1 LDGSFVNGFRFKN
14 GFITSRLEKKPTSS
28 LTSKNTDPDPTE
40 LSEVIIPP
48 RRKEYFTIV
57 YIYYPYGD
65 RANRGDLPESLM
77 WDPTGGGGYSGDEPA
92 TEESIAQAIEDQIDD
107 SKLDPCLKA
116 IMDKLKNTTN
126 NDIAEILKK
135 LGANSIYEVNMVM
148 GTMKKPGDFA
158 ETIPISKNNY
168 LITVTKDNYTS
179 ATNLFKATGLLHEI
193 IHAYMLSVVN
203 DFSSYPTNAPFD
215 NFPELFKIYVSKTNN
230 VNNAIYA
237 QHEDMA
243 NRYVEAIASAIEG
256 YQANTGIPYSLADKQ
271 VFLDLAW
278 FGLRGTDVYDKK
290 FPTDGVDDKRI
301 MARIGA
307 EQSNGNIAIGK
318 PCN

>member
-1 LDGSFVNGFRFKN
+1 M
-14 GFITSRLEKKPTSS
+14 
-28 LTSKNTDPDPTE
+28 SK
-40 LSEVIIPP
+40 I
-48 RRKEYFTIV
+48 
-57 YIYYPYGD
+57 
-65 RANRGDLPESLM
+65 
-77 WDPTGGGGYSGDEPA
+77 
-92 TEESIAQAIEDQIDD
+92 
-107 SKLDPCLKA
+107 
-116 IMDKLKNTTN
+116 
-126 NDIAEILKK
+126 
-135 LGANSIYEVNMVM
+135 
-148 GTMKKPGDFA
+148 
-158 ETIPISKNNY
+158 
-168 LITVTKDNYTS
+168 
-179 ATNLFKATGLLHEI
+179 
-193 IHAYMLSVVN
+193 
-203 DFSSYPTNAPFD
+203 
-215 NFPELFKIYVSKTNN
+215 NN
-230 VNNAIYA
+230 VKNADIA